1 MKLPLQ
7 LGASRL
13 GASRSLQQNEHLTG
27 CPDMLLCKH
36 LQLPAGLRV
45 PPRMLLLEVL
55 WRKKGQVWLI
65 LEGI

>member
-1 MKLPLQ
+1 MKLPLK
-7 LGASRL
+7 LGASCL
-13 GASRSLQQNEHLTG
+13 GVSRSLQQNVHLMG
-27 CPDMLLCKH
+27 CPDMLLCKR

-45 PPRMLLLEVL
+45 PPRMLLLEER